1 MVFVEGEWVEGAGML
16 KRGRSTAYLLIKVL
30 MLMYKLL
37 AKMIEMFKV
46 LRRNISDMR
55 PSRCLCLVRAHNG
68 F

>member
-1 MVFVEGEWVEGAGML
+1 ML
-16 KRGRSTAYLLIKVL
+16 ERGRSTAYLLIKVL

-37 AKMIEMFKV
+37 AKIDKIFKV

-55 PSRCLCLVRAHNG
+55 TSRCLCLNLAHNG